1 MRTAWVG
8 VVVFTSTV
16 YYGTIVLVA
25 SLVRARGNIYSNCTR
40 KWGRAIM
47 RASGIPVT
55 VEGLENLRRKAPQ
68 IVVSNHVSGFDI
80 FALASVLPGPF
91 VFIGKKEL
99 DKIPFFGSVWR
110 AAGHISIDRSNRQKA
125 IATLQE
131 AGRRIREE
139 NSTVIVFPE
148 GTRSRTGDLLPFK
161 KGAFT
166 LATEAAVPVIPTVVI
181 GSSRIMRGGSWRV
194 HPYPVTIRFGS
205 PIIPPTLGAGKI
217 DALVSETHLR
227 MQQMLGE
234 GRALLADRGV

>member
-16 YYGTIVLVA
+16 YYGTIVLIA
-25 SLVRARGNIYSNCTR
+25 SLVGWRGPIYSNCTR
-40 KWGRAIM
+40 KWGRTIM
-47 RASGIPVT
+47 RASAIPVT
-55 VEGLENLRRKAPQ
+55 VEGLENLRRDAPQ

-99 DKIPFFGSVWR
+99 DKIPFFGLVWR

-161 KGAFT
+161 KGAFA
-166 LATEAAVPVIPTVVI
+166 LATEAAVPVVPTVVI
-181 GSSRIMRGGSWRV
+181 GSSHIMRGGSWQV
-194 HPYPVTIRFGS
+194 HPNPVTIRFGS
-205 PIIPPTLGAGKI
+205 PIIPPAQGEGRL
-217 DALVSETHLR
+217 DALVHETHTR
-227 MQQMLGE
+227 MRQMLGE
-234 GRALLADRGV
+234 GLSVAVDRSV